1 MKGKNMQKSVV
12 ISSCV
17 VGLGLLLAGFF
28 PGFYYYHTKM
38 DDRTVTVKGLAE
50 QDVVSDLALWTIRF
64 QSADNDLFQAKKQ
77 IENQQDLITKFLLKA
92 GFKPD
97 EILVQGLT
105 MQDAYADSYRDK
117 STISARYTLNQ
128 TMMVRTSQVHLVQKS
143 YPDIG
148 ELVSQGVT
156 FNPYGN
162 NVAYAYTKLNDIKPT
177 MLKEAT
183 LNARMAAEEF
193 AKNSGSRVG
202 NIRRA
207 NQGVFS
213 ITAREQTVD
222 QNESEQ
228 INKKVRVVSTI
239 EYFLK

>member
-1 MKGKNMQKSVV
+1 MQKNIIVA
-12 ISSCV
+12 SCV
-17 VGLGLLLAGFF
+17 IGLGLLSGGFF

-64 QSADNDLFQAKKQ
+64 QAADNDLFQAKKR
-77 IENQQDLITKFLLKA
+77 IEKQQDLITKFLLKA
-92 GFKPD
+92 GFQQN
-97 EILVQGLT
+97 EILIQGLT

-128 TMMVRTSQVHLVQKS
+128 TMLVRTGQVRLVRS
-143 YPDIG
+143 AYPDIG

-156 FNPYGN
+156 FNTYGN
-162 NVAYAYTKLNDIKPT
+162 NVAYAYTKLNEIKPA

-183 LNARMAAEEF
+183 VNARAAAEEF
-193 AKNSGSRVG
+193 ARNSGSRVG

-213 ITAREQTVD
+213 ITAREQTMN